1 MSATILEENACP
13 PCTSTGPCSSEAPVW
28 LAAARAEAWHR
39 YDALPN
45 PARTDEAWRFATL
58 SGLLNTHECLHAA
71 PALPADLAEDLVRRS
86 RGVER
91 VAGRMVFGNDR
102 LLSRSGQELARLG
115 VLWLPLL
122 EAAKLHP
129 ELVQRHLLKTP
140 ATLGSAKFA
149 ALHLSQLKAGTF
161 LYVPRGVEVELPL
174 ETHHWLESG
183 ACFPHTLVVAEEGS
197 RVTLMDYLQSVDRN
211 GKGFACAVNDLV
223 VGPGASVTHVTVQEW
238 GRNVTSF
245 QMGSSVLD
253 RDARSASL
261 QVHLGGRRMRSES
274 MSRLRGEGARSDMLS
289 VSVADGTQE
298 YDQRTLQIHEVQNT
312 SSDLLYKN
320 SLDDTARTIFAGL
333 IRVEPGAHQ
342 TDAYQKV
349 RNLLLS
355 SDSEANS
362 APGLEIEADD
372 VRCSHGATTGEV
384 DAAQLFYLLSRGIPR
399 QKAYKLIVHGFLEE
413 VLERLARPDLTG
425 RLSERVYAKFDAKA
439 GSAR

>member
-1 MSATILEENACP
+1 MSATILEEKAC
-13 PCTSTGPCSSEAPVW
+13 CTSAGPCSSEAPDW
-28 LAAARAEAWHR
+28 IASARAEAWR
-39 YDALPN
+39 LYDSLPN

-58 SGLLNTHECLHAA
+58 SGLLSPQECLHAG
-71 PALPADLAEDLVRRS
+71 PALSKESGEELVRRS

-102 LLSRSGQELARLG
+102 LLARSGQELARLG
-115 VLWLPLL
+115 VIWLPLL
-122 EAAKLHP
+122 EAARQHP
-129 ELVQRHLLKTP
+129 DLVQSHLLKTP
-140 ATLGSAKFA
+140 AALGSAKFA

-161 LYVPRGVEVELPL
+161 LYVPRGVEVDLPL

-197 RVTLMDYLQSVDRN
+197 RVTLMDYFQSVDRN
-211 GKGFACAVNDLV
+211 GKGLACGVNDLV
-223 VGPGASVTHVTVQEW
+223 LAPGASVTHVSVQEW
-238 GRNVTSF
+238 GRNVTGF
-245 QMGSSVLD
+245 HIGSAALG
-253 RDARSASL
+253 RGARSASL
-261 QVHLGGRRMRSES
+261 QVHLGGCRMRSES
-274 MSRLRGEGARSDMLS
+274 ISRLCGEGARSDMLS

-298 YDQRTLQIHEVQNT
+298 YDQRTLQVHEARNT

-320 SLDDTARTIFAGL
+320 SLDDTARTVFAGL

-355 SDSEANS
+355 GEAEANS

-384 DAAQLFYLLSRGIPR
+384 DAAELFYLLSRGIPR
-399 QKAYKLIVHGFLEE
+399 QEAYKLIVHGFLEE
-413 VLERLARPDLTG
+413 VLERLARPDLTV

>member
-1 MSATILEENACP
+1 
-13 PCTSTGPCSSEAPVW
+13 
-28 LAAARAEAWHR
+28 
-39 YDALPN
+39 
-45 PARTDEAWRFATL
+45 
-58 SGLLNTHECLHAA
+58 
-71 PALPADLAEDLVRRS
+71 
-86 RGVER
+86 
-91 VAGRMVFGNDR
+91 
-102 LLSRSGQELARLG
+102 
-115 VLWLPLL
+115 
-122 EAAKLHP
+122 
-129 ELVQRHLLKTP
+129 
-140 ATLGSAKFA
+140 
-149 ALHLSQLKAGTF
+149 
-161 LYVPRGVEVELPL
+161 
-174 ETHHWLESG
+174 
-183 ACFPHTLVVAEEGS
+183 
-197 RVTLMDYLQSVDRN
+197 
-211 GKGFACAVNDLV
+211 
-223 VGPGASVTHVTVQEW
+223 
-238 GRNVTSF
+238 
-245 QMGSSVLD
+245 
-253 RDARSASL
+253 
-261 QVHLGGRRMRSES
+261 
-274 MSRLRGEGARSDMLS
+274 MLS